1 MTWNSPNDNEVAASR
16 GAPVAW
22 TTRCNPAKEV
32 TCGPCKE
39 GESLD
44 RQIHDMEEALAT
56 LKALRASNN
65 TKINTLH
72 DPLSRLPIKLVSDI
86 FMYLRP
92 LPMELAYRRD
102 VDVPDDVAKSMKTP
116 LLLGAVSRA
125 WRALAW
131 SIPRLWLMIS
141 VNVYNGNEEVPDI
154 IRQWL
159 GRSGQL
165 PLCIYLYAAQKQL
178 DGGLFSGDPSGDE
191 PFVERLMDVINEYS
205 GRWFYLNL
213 DIPKGFILRV
223 HCSGSEAPMLETLT
237 LQMRVDD
244 IEHGYL
250 DFEEPINI
258 GATPNLKRIH
268 CSPTITFT
276 DVDMDWASVIHAE
289 ISNPTLGMCCD
300 LLRQA
305 PILTNL
311 TFQQIDV
318 DILPTSIVRHQN
330 LISLQMNRC
339 DSNDE
344 GPDKLLSYLD
354 LPALEDLAIFAS
366 SKSNLNTLTSFLR
379 RSSCSLKKFRLNI
392 TDDRWMEH
400 KRELIMVLDN
410 MPCLEDLDLECRYRQ
425 SDDSPLPSQLPT
437 PVMIQEME
445 LMNER
450 LFLHNLERVHIKAGL
465 HPSDESY
472 SLDLLL
478 RPDSPNITSPQ
489 RSEPSDTLR
498 LKPLHIYY
506 LLDMKIQ
513 RALHPM
519 IEGGFEIKLCTKD
532 LNPFVDFL
540 QKSLSCY
547 EYDAGFWALG

>member
-1 MTWNSPNDNEVAASR
+1 MTETTWNSPNDNEVAASR
-16 GAPVAW
+16 GTPVAW
-22 TTRCNPAKEV
+22 TTRCNPA
-32 TCGPCKE
+32 KE

-56 LKALRASNN
+56 LKALQASNN

-72 DPLSRLPIKLVSDI
+72 DPLSRLPIEL
-86 FMYLRP
+86 
-92 LPMELAYRRD
+92 LAYRRD
-102 VDVPDDVAKSMKTP
+102 IDVPDDVAKSMKTP

-125 WRALAW
+125 WRAFAW
-131 SIPRLWLMIS
+131 SIPRLWLTIS
-141 VNVYNGNEEVPDI
+141 VNVYNGNEE
-154 IRQWL
+154 WL

-268 CSPTITFT
+268 FSPTITFT

-318 DILPTSIVRHQN
+318 DILPTSI
-330 LISLQMNRC
+330 MNRC

-445 LMNER
+445 SMNER

-489 RSEPSDTLR
+489 RSEHSQFVPSDTLR

-506 LLDMKIQ
+506 LLDMATH
-513 RALHPM
+513 RALHSM
-519 IEGGFEIKLCTKD
+519 IISSFEIKLCTKD
-532 LNPFVDFL
+532 LNPFIDFL
-540 QKSLSCY
+540 QQSLSCHV
-547 EYDAGFWALG
+547 YDEGVRLTD